1 MKIYV
6 VYVDYQDDR
15 IIPEDCEYFDS
26 KEKAESKFKEKKKNL
41 IKNGWEIDKN
51 SEQYEDFM
59 QFTKRY
65 TEAKLVM
72 FEVEPQ

>member
-26 KEKAESKFKEKKKNL
+26 KEKAESKFKEEKKNL

>member
-26 KEKAESKFKEKKKNL
+26 KEKAESKFK
-41 IKNGWEIDKN
+41 
-51 SEQYEDFM
+51 
-59 QFTKRY
+59 
-65 TEAKLVM
+65 
-72 FEVEPQ
+72 